1 VDDFLSKTVDDL
13 LATRVNLG
21 VTGLRRA
28 GKTVFITS
36 LVHNLLRADAVA
48 PRSPLRN
55 FDLFDEGRLVAAL
68 LRNDIHATVP
78 QFPYSR
84 AVDALTGQ
92 QPQWPMPTDGI
103 SRIRLDI
110 NYRRGSGIIGTVA
123 RWLGM
128 TEATLQLDIVDY
140 PGEWLVD
147 LPMLDQ
153 SFEAWSAAM
162 VRQAQAGSR
171 GALAHDWLSI
181 VTDRRADQPHDEEW
195 AGRAASLYADYL
207 QRCADKGLRFLQP
220 GRLLTPA
227 ELRGAPVLRFCPLPQ
242 PDATAKPGSLH
253 AAFAAKYRDYQEN
266 VIRAFYRQHL
276 AGIDRQIVLVDV
288 LTALND
294 GAEVFDDMS
303 AALAAI
309 LQSFDH
315 GKAGPLRWLTGH
327 KIDRVLFA
335 ATKADHVVRGDRLH
349 LENLTRRMLNVLDE
363 SNRIKAAAGVL
374 VGVMAA
380 IRCTTDVVRRDT
392 GREVLQGGIRA
403 DEASAAF
410 DPGAVPLDYPPPWD
424 SFKYRFWDFQ
434 PRPDPGWRF
443 GGFPNIGL
451 PDALNYLLG
460 DYLS

>member
-1 VDDFLSKTVDDL
+1 MDDFLLKKVDDL
-13 LATRVNLG
+13 LATRVHLG

-48 PRSPLRN
+48 ARSPLRN
-55 FDLFDEGRLVAAL
+55 FELFDEGRLVAAV

-78 QFPYSR
+78 QFPYTQ
-84 AVDALTGQ
+84 AIDALTGQ
-92 QPQWPMPTDGI
+92 KPEWPTPTDGI
-103 SRIRLDI
+103 SRLRLDI
-110 NYRRGSGIIGTVA
+110 NYRRGSGVVGTVA
-123 RWLGM
+123 RWLGL
-128 TEATLQLDIVDY
+128 TDATLQLDIVDY

-147 LPMLDQ
+147 LPMLEQ

-162 VRQAQAGSR
+162 IRQAQAGSR
-171 GALAHDWLSI
+171 GDLARDWLAFVS
-181 VTDRRADQPHDEEW
+181 DRRADQPHDEEW
-195 AGRAASLYADYL
+195 AGRAAALYADYL
-207 QRCADKGLRFLQP
+207 QRCVDKGLRFLQP

-242 PDATAKPGSLH
+242 LGTAPASGSLQ
-253 AAFAAKYRDYQEN
+253 AAFAGKYRDYQDN
-266 VIRAFYRQHL
+266 VIRAFYRRHL

-303 AALAAI
+303 VALAAI
-309 LQSFDH
+309 LQNFDH
-315 GKAGPLRWLTGH
+315 GKAGPMRWLTGH

-363 SNRIKAAAGVL
+363 SNRIKAAAGIS
-374 VGVMAA
+374 VGVLAA
-380 IRCTTDVVRRDT
+380 VRCTTDVVRRDT
-392 GREVLQGGIRA
+392 GREVLQGEARA
-403 DEASAAF
+403 DDATAAF
-410 DPGAVPLDYPPPWD
+410 DPGAVPLDYPPPWNA
-424 SFKYRFWDFQ
+424 FKYRFWDFQ
-434 PRPDPGWRF
+434 PRPDPGWRY

-460 DYLS
+460 DYLA